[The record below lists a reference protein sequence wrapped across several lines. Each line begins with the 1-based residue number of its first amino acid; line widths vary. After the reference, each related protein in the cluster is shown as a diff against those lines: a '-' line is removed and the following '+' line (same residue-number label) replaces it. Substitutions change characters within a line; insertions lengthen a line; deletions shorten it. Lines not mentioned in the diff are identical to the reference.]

1 MVSGWGAMACRANKR
16 KGWGGVKTCPVRRLD
31 RSVPLAFLNI
41 QKKGDGVGGIKSL
54 QPQASRHPAVPHA
67 QKITPR

>member
-1 MVSGWGAMACRANKR
+1 VRAREGWGLCKVWAGQHVNRQYRRA
-16 KGWGGVKTCPVRRLD
+16 T
-31 RSVPLAFLNI
+31 LNI

>member
-1 MVSGWGAMACRANKR
+1 MACRVNKR

-31 RSVPLAFLNI
+31 RQYRQATLNI
-41 QKKGDGVGGIKSL
+41 QKKGDGGGIKSL
-54 QPQASRHPAVPHA
+54 QPQASRYPAVPHA